1 MLVLSIQEQ
10 NTQNVERVIENA
22 ELPSPEPSE
31 PQTTSKKTRRER
43 VVNQLLKK
51 KKEKKQKKME
61 VRENPLNLDLGLGI
75 ILLNIFVLSQENVG
89 LDVNGVRQLMHVI
102 RIGMVQLI

>member
-1 MLVLSIQEQ
+1 M
-10 NTQNVERVIENA
+10 ERVIENA
-22 ELPSPEPSE
+22 ELPSPNPMSNKLLQKRQRF
-31 PQTTSKKTRRER
+31 PKKTRRGR

-75 ILLNIFVLSQENVG
+75 ISLNIIVLSQENVG

-102 RIGMVQLI
+102 HIGMVHLI